1 MPEMQGIFPGFAHV
15 PKSLHFLIVL
25 HNHSLFI
32 LYSTFEAETQE
43 CIL

>member
-1 MPEMQGIFPGFAHV
+1 VPEMQGIFPGFAHV

-25 HNHSLFI
+25 HDHSLFI
-32 LYSTFEAETQE
+32 LYSTFKAGTRK